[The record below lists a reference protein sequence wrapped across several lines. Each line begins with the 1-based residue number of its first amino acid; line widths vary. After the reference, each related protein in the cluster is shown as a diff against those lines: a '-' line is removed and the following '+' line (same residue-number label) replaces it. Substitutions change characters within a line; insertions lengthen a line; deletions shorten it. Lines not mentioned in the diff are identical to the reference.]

1 MIRKYIPVY
10 RNFFEKRD
18 CYNHA
23 EVKTT
28 KYIFNLG
35 AKNMAK
41 NKIVVAYSGGL
52 DTSVMVKWL
61 NNKYD
66 AEIITATGNLG
77 QRAELEGLEE
87 KAIKT
92 GAVKAV
98 VKDLRYEFVT
108 EYLWKALK
116 ASAVYEGVYPMACS
130 IGRPLLAKMLVDV
143 AIKEGADTVVH
154 GCTGKGNDQVRF
166 EVGVQT
172 LAPHLK
178 IIAPLR
184 DWEFKSREEEIDYAI
199 ANKIPVKVSKEK
211 PYSIDE
217 NLWGIAV
224 ECGVLEDPTNEPPED
239 AFQITTNPK
248 YAPDESETVTISFE
262 KGIPVCLN
270 NSITDPVE
278 IIETLNKIG
287 GKHGI
292 GRMDLIENRVVG
304 IKSREVYEAPAAVI
318 LHKAHYELEKLIIDK
333 ETFRYKQDVSNK
345 IANLIYDGL
354 WFTPLFKSLMA
365 FVDSTQE
372 NLTGDVVMEFY
383 KGNINVLSRSSQ
395 YSLYSKE
402 LATYTSDDKFDHKS
416 SEGFIKIYG
425 LPYKTITLIQNA
437 VQDKELV

>member
-1 MIRKYIPVY
+1 
-10 RNFFEKRD
+10 
-18 CYNHA
+18 
-23 EVKTT
+23 
-28 KYIFNLG
+28 
-35 AKNMAK
+35 MAK
-41 NKIVVAYSGGL
+41 RKIVVAYSGGL

-61 NNKYD
+61 NDKFD
-66 AEIITATGNLG
+66 ADIITATGNLG
-77 QRAELEGLEE
+77 QRDELDGLEE
-87 KAIKT
+87 KALKT
-92 GAVKAV
+92 GAVKVV

-116 ASAVYEGVYPMACS
+116 AGAVYEGVYPMACS

-143 AIKEGADTVVH
+143 ALEEGADTVVH

-178 IIAPLR
+178 IVAPLR
-184 DWEFKSREEEIDYAI
+184 EWEFKSREEEIDYAI
-199 ANKIPVKVSKEK
+199 ANKIPVKVTKAK

-239 AFQITTNPK
+239 AYQITTNPK

-270 NSITDPVE
+270 NSITDPIE
-278 IIETLNKIG
+278 IIEVLNKIG

-318 LHKAHYELEKLIIDK
+318 LHKAHYELEKLVIDK
-333 ETFRYKQDVSNK
+333 ETFRFKQDVSNK
-345 IANLIYDGL
+345 TANLIYDGL
-354 WFTPLFKSLMA
+354 WFSPLFKSLMA

-372 NLTGDVVMEFY
+372 NVSGDVTMEFY

-395 YSLYSKE
+395 YSLYNIE
-402 LATYTSDDKFDHKS
+402 LATYTSEDKFDHKA

-425 LPYKTITLIQNA
+425 LPYKMITQVQNS
-437 VQDKELV
+437 VQEKELV